1 MEEVDGRSLK
11 VGRDEKK
18 ERFGQAFLI
27 VRAWGA
33 AMLRPYMSVVTD
45 GFAARLTG
53 EILRFA
59 RDDGAFYFDDELGG
73 GAWDGLGRWGGGSL
87 DWCGGTRWRGSWR
100 KRCGCIGR
108 RGSGSCLLRRRGDA
122 RTMAARR
129 R

>member
-27 VRAWGA
+27 LRAWGA
-33 AMLRPYMSVVTD
+33 AVLRPYMSVVTD

-59 RDDGAFYFDDELGG
+59 RDDNAVYFDGLLGG

-87 DWCGGTRWRGSWR
+87 DWCGGTR
-100 KRCGCIGR
+100 
-108 RGSGSCLLRRRGDA
+108 
-122 RTMAARR
+122 
-129 R
+129 